1 MSNDFKVDLSF
12 NFYDSMMLSAMI
24 AHARRYGDNQLSDW
38 ANELRDRMNKAAGF
52 TMPVTE
58 IPNPLK
64 DVSPETAAK
73 VAVEATQILDQL
85 PPKAEAPKVNAKQ
98 AAPSKK

>member
-1 MSNDFKVDLSF
+1 MDDFKLDMRFS
-12 NFYDSMMLSAMI
+12 FYDVMMLSAMI

-38 ANELRDRMNKAAGF
+38 AGELRERINKQA
-52 TMPVTE
+52 TVILPVAE

-73 VAVEATQILDQL
+73 VAVEATQILQQL
-85 PPKAEAPKVNAKQ
+85 PAKEEAPKPTASK
-98 AAPSKK
+98 AAASKK